1 MKLGTRFLCNDQLWQ
16 NIRQRAKKAR
26 RVWAAVAYFGMDGD
40 KLLPLKKGDK
50 LLVDMSEATLKAGQ
64 TNPFAI
70 EKLQNK
76 GVLVFRRENLHAK
89 FFIFGNSLLAGSA
102 NVSSHSVNCL
112 DEAGI
117 LTNERNSVQA
127 ARVFFRSMLTEP
139 VTPEYLKQCKKWYR
153 PSGNGW
159 HKGPRTRHPKLWL
172 VTLMRQTMPPDVA
185 RRWDTA
191 KARAEAR
198 MKEKDTHEVEG
209 HFADAGN
216 KKLVVGD
223 WVIPVFASESG
234 RSVRVYPPGTFLYR
248 RSYVRNK
255 KTGRRRH
262 LFFVEVPKQGQTM
275 SWREF
280 RKRTRSLLPKLSQP
294 RDQLVKDVL
303 TADKVMLMWTQ
314 AGRLSRKA
322 KR

>member
-1 MKLGTRFLCNDQLWQ
+1 
-16 NIRQRAKKAR
+16 
-26 RVWAAVAYFGMDGD
+26 
-40 KLLPLKKGDK
+40 
-50 LLVDMSEATLKAGQ
+50 
-64 TNPFAI
+64 
-70 EKLQNK
+70 
-76 GVLVFRRENLHAK
+76 
-89 FFIFGNSLLAGSA
+89 
-102 NVSSHSVNCL
+102 
-112 DEAGI
+112 
-117 LTNERNSVQA
+117 
-127 ARVFFRSMLTEP
+127 
-139 VTPEYLKQCKKWYR
+139 
-153 PSGNGW
+153 
-159 HKGPRTRHPKLWL
+159 
-172 VTLMRQTMPPDVA
+172 
-185 RRWDTA
+185 
-191 KARAEAR
+191 